1 MPSSRLL
8 SKPLSRLGTIP
19 RKALLLGGAIG
30 LVIVGFATQVVIDL
44 RHESWTAALRT
55 SGDISSSI
63 SNDIDRSLHSYDLSL
78 TSVISDLK
86 TAGVMELP
94 LEVRDR
100 VLFDSSARAQY
111 LGPIMVLDNKG
122 NVFIDS
128 RSRVPPR
135 ENLARREFFKFHQT
149 HDDGALHI
157 GHPFQGPNGEY
168 RITLSRRFELE
179 DGEFAGIVVGT
190 IELAYF
196 EDLFKRIDLGGKSIM
211 SLTLDD
217 GTMLMRWPH
226 RPNDIGRNL
235 RGTRPF
241 ETMVEQRQGSLTA
254 YAAIDGVLRQYV
266 FSHTGDL
273 PMVLTVAQSS
283 ESIDAGWL
291 RRALLIGFLTSLL
304 LLGCGALALILHR
317 ELARRAGAE
326 TALFAQG
333 ERLQVTL
340 ESIGDGVLSTD
351 DQGNVLYMNAIAERL
366 SGWSSAEARGRPSH
380 EVLHVT
386 VNGGDRRTTSPV
398 ELALRTVVA
407 SGHPDDVV
415 LHRRGSDGSDGSG
428 GQSNI
433 EESIAPIRDRDG
445 QLIGAVIVFR
455 DVTESKAMAGRMSH
469 LAQHDALTDLPNR
482 VLLNTRLTDAIERAN
497 RAQRKVA
504 VLFLDLDRFKNVND
518 SLGHRV
524 GDQLLIGVARRL
536 TTCVRDVDTVSRQ
549 GGDEFVVLLP
559 DLTDKQGP
567 LRAAETILNQL
578 AMPFTIDGQALSITT
593 SIGVAIYPD
602 DGATIVELTKNADA
616 AMYLA
621 KQSGRNVVRFFTSEL
636 ADIALRRHQVEQR
649 IAEGLKNGEFVLHY
663 QALCRAADGVPFGA
677 EALVRWAQDGKIIPP
692 AEFIPI
698 AEESGQIIE
707 LGDAIL
713 TMACRRSAEWNRGR
727 HEPFAVSV
735 NVSAHQFRSSGFV
748 DRIART
754 LVSTGLDPRCLELEI
769 TESVLLDAIDQTET
783 VLREL
788 KMIGVSI
795 ALDDFGTGY
804 SSLSYLSRLP
814 VDRIKIDRSFIQDL
828 ETNARDRSIVRAV
841 INLGSDLG
849 LFVVAEGVETM
860 EQRKILTALG
870 CPELQGYLFGK
881 PTASF
886 GVGLAAD
893 DGPFLDIARD
903 FPTDLPL

>member
-1 MPSSRLL
+1 MRTSRLL
-8 SKPLSRLGTIP
+8 TKPLFRLGTIP
-19 RKALLLGGAIG
+19 RKALFLGGAIG
-30 LVIVGFATQVVIDL
+30 LVIVAFAIQLVVDL
-44 RHESWTAALRT
+44 RRESWTAATRAG
-55 SGDISSSI
+55 GDIATSI
-63 SNDIDRSLHSYDLSL
+63 AHDIDRSLQSYDLSL
-78 TSVISDLK
+78 MSVITDLK

-94 LEVRDR
+94 LDMRDR

-122 NVFIDS
+122 TLYIDS
-128 RSRVPPR
+128 SSRVPPR
-135 ENLARREFFKFHQT
+135 ESFATWEFFKFHQS
-149 HDDGALHI
+149 HDDAALHI
-157 GHPFQGPNGEY
+157 GPPFRGADGAY
-168 RITLSRRFELE
+168 RITLSRRFQLE
-179 DGEFAGIVVGT
+179 DGGFAGVVLGT
-190 IELAYF
+190 VELAYF
-196 EDLFKRIDLGGKSIM
+196 EDLFKRIDLGGKSVM
-211 SLTLDD
+211 SLTMDD
-217 GTMLMRWPH
+217 GRLLMRWPL

-235 RGTRPF
+235 HGSRPF

-254 YAAIDGVLRQYV
+254 NSAIDGVPRHYV
-266 FSHTGDL
+266 FRHIGDQPIL
-273 PMVLTVAQSS
+273 LAVAQSA
-283 ESIDAGWL
+283 ESVDAGWL
-291 RRALLIGFLTSLL
+291 RRGLLIGFLTSLL
-304 LLGCGALALILHR
+304 LAGCGALALILHG
-317 ELARRAGAE
+317 ELSRRADAE

-351 DQGNVLYMNAIAERL
+351 NQGNVLYMNAVAERL
-366 SGWSSAEARGRPSH
+366 SGWSAAEARGRPSN

-386 VNGGDRRTTSPV
+386 VNGGDRRTASPV
-398 ELALRTVVA
+398 ELALSEGATA
-407 SGHPDDVV
+407 SGLPVDVV
-415 LHRRGSDGSDGSG
+415 LHRRERDGDGG
-428 GQSNI
+428 AQSNI
-433 EESIAPIRDRDG
+433 EESIAPIRNREG
-445 QLIGAVIVFR
+445 LLIGAVIVFR
-455 DVTESKAMAGRMSH
+455 DVTESRAMAGRMSH

-482 VLLNTRLTDAIERAN
+482 VLLNARLTDAIERAN
-497 RAQRKVA
+497 RANRKVA

-536 TTCVRDVDTVSRQ
+536 GTCVREVDTVSRQ
-549 GGDEFVVLLP
+549 GGDEFIVLLP
-559 DLTDKQGP
+559 DLSDKQGP
-567 LRAAETILNQL
+567 LRVAESILNHL

-593 SIGVAIYPD
+593 SIGIAIYPD
-602 DGATIVELTKNADA
+602 DGATNVELTKNADA

-636 ADIALRRHQVEQR
+636 GDVAQRRHHVEQR
-649 IAEGLKNGEFVLHY
+649 IAEGLKNNEFVLHF
-663 QALCRAADGVPFGA
+663 QPLCRAADGVPFGA
-677 EALVRWAQDGKIIPP
+677 EALVRWMQDGKVVPP
-692 AEFIPI
+692 ADFIQI

-713 TMACRRSAEWNRGR
+713 TMACRRAVEWNRGR
-727 HEPFAVSV
+727 REPFAVSV

-754 LVSTGLDPRCLELEI
+754 LVATGLDPRCLELEI
-769 TESVLLDAIDQTET
+769 TESVLLHAVDQTET

-814 VDRIKIDRSFIQDL
+814 VDRIKIDRSFIQNL

-849 LFVVAEGVETM
+849 LYVVAEGVETI

-870 CPELQGYLFGK
+870 CPELQGYLFGR
-881 PTASF
+881 PSPSF

-893 DGPFLDIARD
+893 DGPLLGFDRD
-903 FPTDLPL
+903 FPKGLSL